1 MHGKKCHPPSKISIK
16 YTHTKLMLFTPSLI
30 ASLIPWPETN
40 KIQKKR
46 TLRKKRI
53 HSKTSLKGYLT
64 LKDKKMKLASFICK
78 KIFIISISMELSM
91 LVHSTPD
98 SKEPKG
104 NSINLDSIVC
114 YSIILKS
121 IPTFNCL
128 SQARESIKIMK
139 WKIKWMWE

>member
-1 MHGKKCHPPSKISIK
+1 MRTR
-16 YTHTKLMLFTPSLI
+16 YTHTKSMPSTPSPI
-30 ASLIPWPETN
+30 VFLIPWPEIN
-40 KIQKKR
+40 KALKNKTPIR
-46 TLRKKRI
+46 KRI
-53 HSKTSLKGYLT
+53 HRKISLRVYLT
-64 LKDKKMKLASFICK
+64 LRDNKIKLASFICK
-78 KIFIISISMELSM
+78 KTSTTSILMELSM